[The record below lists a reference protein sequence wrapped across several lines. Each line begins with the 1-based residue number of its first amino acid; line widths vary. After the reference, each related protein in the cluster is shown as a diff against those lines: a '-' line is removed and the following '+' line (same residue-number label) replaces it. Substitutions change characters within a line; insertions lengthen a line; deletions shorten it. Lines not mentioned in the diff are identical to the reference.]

1 MDESGSEME
10 YNFLARP
17 IVAGIATAGV
27 LVMSGGLSGGLGH
40 FGQQCAAGSASIL
53 VSDYASNMF
62 FGGNAGMLLS
72 PAMSGA
78 TFLILQNMVLK
89 TDMPMMN
96 AVVTGASID
105 IASQWMLNP
114 VGRALGLV

>member
-1 MDESGSEME
+1 MDEGSALE

-17 IVAGIATAGV
+17 VVAAVATAGV
-27 LVMSGGLSGGLGH
+27 LVLGGGLS
-40 FGQQCAAGSASIL
+40 AGAGNLARQSAMGAGAVA
-53 VSDYASNMF
+53 VSDYAAGMF

-72 PAMSGA
+72 PAMTGAAWMAIQRLSGDRSAMLNLFATGA
-78 TFLILQNMVLK
+78 T
-89 TDMPMMN
+89 
-96 AVVTGASID
+96 ID

>member
-1 MDESGSEME
+1 MDEGSALE

-17 IVAGIATAGV
+17 VVAAVATAGV
-27 LVMSGGLSGGLGH
+27 LVLGGGLS
-40 FGQQCAAGSASIL
+40 AGAGNLARQSAMGAGAVA
-53 VSDYASNMF
+53 VSDYAAGMF

-72 PAMSGA
+72 PAMTGAAWMAIQRLSGDRSALLNLFATGA
-78 TFLILQNMVLK
+78 T
-89 TDMPMMN
+89 
-96 AVVTGASID
+96 ID

>member
-27 LVMSGGLSGGLGH
+27 LAVGGGLSAGLPN
-40 FGQQCAAGSASIL
+40 FAKQCGAGAASIL
-53 VSDYASNMF
+53 VSDYASGMF
-62 FGGNAGMLLS
+62 FGGDGGMLLS

-96 AVVTGASID
+96 AVVTGAAID

>member
-1 MDESGSEME
+1 MDEANTLE

-17 IVAGIATAGV
+17 VVAAVATAGV
-27 LVMSGGLSGGLGH
+27 LVLGGGLSAGVANLARQSATGAVAV
-40 FGQQCAAGSASIL
+40 AA
-53 VSDYASNMF
+53 SDYASGVF

-72 PAMSGA
+72 PAMTGAAWMATQRLMGNRDPMLNLFATGA
-78 TFLILQNMVLK
+78 T
-89 TDMPMMN
+89 
-96 AVVTGASID
+96 ID

>member
-27 LVMSGGLSGGLGH
+27 LAISGGLGGGLAH
-40 FGQQCAAGSASIL
+40 FGKQCGAGAASIL
-53 VSDYASNMF
+53 VSDYASGMF

-78 TFLILQNMVLK
+78 AYMVLQKMVLK
-89 TDMPMMN
+89 DDMPMMN
-96 AVVTGASID
+96 AVVTGAAID